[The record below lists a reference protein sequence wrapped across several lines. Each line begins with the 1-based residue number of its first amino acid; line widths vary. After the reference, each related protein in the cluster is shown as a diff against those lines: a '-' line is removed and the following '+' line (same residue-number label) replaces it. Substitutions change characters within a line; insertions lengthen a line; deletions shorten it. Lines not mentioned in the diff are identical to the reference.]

1 MFSAKTKSTIA
12 SAAVAAALAVS
23 ASAAMAGVVVKSS
36 GPSASTY
43 PVGKKVADTATI
55 TLKAGDSITV
65 LTAEGTRV
73 MKGAGTFKVGDQPRA
88 TRGRFAAL
96 TRKRAAR
103 RVRTG
108 AVRTGSVSGADGADG
123 ADTKATNPNLWY
135 VDLSQSGTMCVFDLN
150 TVRLWRP
157 DKEGI
162 ATYRVI
168 DTASE
173 SSIDVT
179 FDDGES
185 VAALDPARLTV
196 EAGKEYTFAGPEG
209 TDVAAV
215 TFTQVADDWSG
226 AEDLANKLVEA
237 GCMTQVGLMADSL
250 GE

>member
-1 MFSAKTKSTIA
+1 MFSARMNAKIVGTGI
-12 SAAVAAALAVS
+12 AAALALS

-36 GPSASTY
+36 GPSAATY
-43 PVGKKVADTATI
+43 PVGKKVSDTATI

-65 LTAEGTRV
+65 LTAKGTRV
-73 MKGAGTFKVGDQPRA
+73 MKGAGTFKVGDQPKA

-108 AVRTGSVSGADGADG
+108 AVRGGPAGAMEA
-123 ADTKATNPNLWY
+123 KATNPNLWY
-135 VDLSQSGTMCVFDLN
+135 VDVSQSGKRCVFDLN

-157 DKEGI
+157 VKEGI

-196 EAGKEYTFAGPEG
+196 VADTEYTFAGPEG
-209 TDVAAV
+209 TDVATV
-215 TFTQVADDWSG
+215 TFTKLADDWTG

-237 GCMTQVGLMADSL
+237 GCMTQVDQMADRL
-250 GE
+250 GG